1 MDLKSHLAQLF
12 AAALG
17 KIAPSQPASLI
28 QLDRPKQESHGD
40 YACNLAL
47 LLAKPLHGI
56 CAAQAQRSER

>member
-1 MDLKSHLAQLF
+1 MKSHLAQLF

-28 QLDRPKQESHGD
+28 ELTRPKQESHGD